1 MNLKNLQNVL
11 MISIFG
17 LLLFGCGQS
26 SKVSDKKGTTSDGKE
41 ASVEVEVFDAMKIKD
56 QITEVIN
63 NSPKATEVAEFIN
76 KAGASYILDLT
87 VPIDDVEKFMTETQM
102 GIGLGMYGFDLFYA
116 KTFNRSDMV
125 IKISELE
132 EQLIERLGLDNEF
145 ASTSNFRKRL
155 QDNAENQDSIDI
167 LVNEMMNRAHQ
178 NFSTSDQPGTYALSF
193 IGANAEALYILT
205 QVTLFAQNNKPMI
218 EFIGKQDERANSIFT
233 LLEMMS
239 GDENVKPYY
248 EKMKPIAAYFEQHPE
263 FTEKELKEISPMI
276 EAFRNEIFK

>member
-102 GIGLGMYGFDLFYA
+102 AIGLGMYGFDLFYA

>member
-11 MISIFG
+11 LISIFA
-17 LLLFGCGQS
+17 LLFFGCGQS

-56 QITEVIN
+56 QITGVIN

-76 KAGASYILDLT
+76 EAGASYILDLT
-87 VPIDDVEKFMTETQM
+87 VPIDDVEKFMTKTQM

-155 QDNAENQDSIDI
+155 QDNAENQDSIDM

-178 NFSTSDQPGTYALSF
+178 SFSTSDQPDTYALSF

-218 EFIGKQDERANSIFT
+218 EFIGKQDERAKSIFT